1 MDKSPY
7 LSDESLKEIAKK
19 EDGLT
24 APMVRDVLVAN
35 PQAAKSAEIKQLLD
49 ERIDELPTYMIE
61 QIEAGITGISPKEY
75 LEMQKSSLQREY
87 SENSSKMMRHYM
99 RNPESYN
106 DTDIEELLSVQ
117 EGTSASVRLAG
128 YYASKGNYLQAKSVI
143 DNMNCIDQQQQ
154 NEMDNLSELYTLL
167 DTVKPDN
174 LSSESINILLNIESD
189 GGTAGSY
196 ARGLLVFN
204 NIIEYNEPVFMPEPL
219 INNKNIKHDL
229 ENKDEYFKIY
239 PNPASEYI
247 YIDYKLEESTGIIT
261 LDVLDVNGKVVKS
274 NKLMYNVDNKLMS
287 MGKLNEGTYIFV
299 LKINGKIKY
308 STNAVIVK

>member
-1 MDKSPY
+1 M
-7 LSDESLKEIAKK
+7 
-19 EDGLT
+19 
-24 APMVRDVLVAN
+24 LVAN

-174 LSSESINILLNIESD
+174 LSSESINSLLSIELD

-204 NIIEYNEPVFMPEPL
+204 NIIEYNEPVFMPEVL
-219 INNKNIKHDL
+219 LDNKMKGVKTINE
-229 ENKDEYFKIY
+229 ENLFKVY
-239 PNPASEYI
+239 PNPAGNYI
-247 YIDYKLEESTGIIT
+247 NVDYKLPEESNNIFVKIISSGGT
-261 LDVLDVNGKVVKS
+261 IEKTVGLKYAIDC
-274 NKLMYNVDNKLMS
+274 KLINLAGLS
-287 MGKLNEGTYIFV
+287 SGTYIV
-299 LKINGKIKY
+299 LLEADGKTVGSKTI
-308 STNAVIVK
+308 TIIG